1 MMHPVT
7 QIDDQPGDL
16 GEFDA
21 APFPDLF
28 DDGDPIEPEDDPAS
42 FGPEGKE
49 TPKADHDEP

>member
-49 TPKADHDEP
+49 TPRADHDEP